1 MSFRLNV
8 TKKAYNRFLNKD
20 FSCTPYY
27 LFFFRMS
34 VLKSQYLLYLLKSV
48 TICLSDTYINMCQL
62 CNAMFHP
69 LGQVFFKSEGI
80 VFFTF
85 P

>member
-8 TKKAYNRFLNKD
+8 TKKTYNRFLNKD

-34 VLKSQYLLYLLKSV
+34 VLKSQYLLHLLK
-48 TICLSDTYINMCQL
+48 IKRYL
-62 CNAMFHP
+62 
-69 LGQVFFKSEGI
+69 
-80 VFFTF
+80 
-85 P
+85 

>member
-8 TKKAYNRFLNKD
+8 TKKAHNRYLNKD

-34 VLKSQYLLYLLKSV
+34 VLKSQAYFTSSKCKPLLNKPF
-48 TICLSDTYINMCQL
+48 
-62 CNAMFHP
+62 A
-69 LGQVFFKSEGI
+69 
-80 VFFTF
+80 
-85 P
+85 